1 MKKLLILAALVT
13 ATIGCEA
20 KKGDQGATGPGSTTV
35 VYNGIVTSND
45 QVISVPA
52 YGPNSAISVSVGDGI
67 HFTECPYY
75 APTLALNVTYAASQY
90 VVELF
95 NAQAVTATNY
105 KIIVTNA
112 VGASASGYSR
122 LLN

>member
-1 MKKLLILAALVT
+1 MKKYLLLAVCLIAV
-13 ATIGCEA
+13 GCT
-20 KKGDQGATGPGSTTV
+20 KKGEKGDTGPGSTTV

-52 YGPNSAISVSVGDGI
+52 YGPNSLISVSVGDGI

-75 APTLALNVTYAASQY
+75 APTLGVNVTYAASQY

-95 NAQAVTATNY
+95 NAAAVTATNY
-105 KIIVTNA
+105 KIIVSNPVA
-112 VGASASGYSR
+112 ASSAGYRR
-122 LLN
+122 LLD